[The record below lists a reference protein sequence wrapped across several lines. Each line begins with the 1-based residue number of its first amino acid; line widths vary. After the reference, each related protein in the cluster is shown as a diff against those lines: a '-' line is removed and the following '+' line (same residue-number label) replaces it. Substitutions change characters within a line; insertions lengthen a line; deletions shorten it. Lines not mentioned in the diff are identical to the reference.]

1 MNLIT
6 LGGSLALQHFCVSVS
21 CSLLSPVRLDFLRA
35 CQAGNVLSGGPR
47 IQKMAWKRVVQ
58 RWDYVFAACSWR
70 AWRLENWGFEQTLPN
85 GQKAQSEFLQ
95 QAVLLLIPAWI
106 SAFFLPVHLFIFVL
120 LGFTW
125 ISHDLSSRWLAC
137 QRPGLDFRMWWLNGW
152 TSWYFFSFVGC
163 SQKIHKALGWGH
175 WRTWN
180 EIRLSKL
187 SYRIACLNASNRW
200 YRWAYA
206 YACT

>member
-1 MNLIT
+1 MSGRERFERGAQNPENGMKASSSKMGLCLRSMFLTRLKTWKLRFWANIT
-6 LGGSLALQHFCVSVS
+6 QWAEGTVRVSPASCASFDSCVNFS
-21 CSLLSPVRLDFLRA
+21 
-35 CQAGNVLSGGPR
+35 
-47 IQKMAWKRVVQ
+47 
-58 RWDYVFAACSWR
+58 
-70 AWRLENWGFEQTLPN
+70 
-85 GQKAQSEFLQ
+85 
-95 QAVLLLIPAWI
+95 
-106 SAFFLPVHLFIFVL
+106 FLPVHLFIFVL

-125 ISHDLSSRWLAC
+125 ISHDLPSRWLAC
-137 QRPGLDFRMWWLNGW
+137 QRPGLVFRMCFIVLQISSARCWWLNGW

-187 SYRIACLNASNRW
+187 SFRIACLNASNRW